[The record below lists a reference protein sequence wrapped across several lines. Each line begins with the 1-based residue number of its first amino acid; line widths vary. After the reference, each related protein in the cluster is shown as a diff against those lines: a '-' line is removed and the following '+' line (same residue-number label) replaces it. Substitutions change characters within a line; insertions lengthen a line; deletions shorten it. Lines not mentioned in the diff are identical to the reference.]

1 MKLRTWLIKRID
13 REVEGE
19 KWELKLVVHSSIK
32 YYLSIFLSDTVLDT
46 VAT

>member
-1 MKLRTWLIKRID
+1 MVNKKNRQGSR
-13 REVEGE
+13 GG